1 MSLGTILSTSVDSKF
16 FKNETWWGK
25 VYVHTWTKGNPM
37 CSAGCGLWWETWHTE
52 ASRTTEALF
61 WSSGAVVFMVW
72 YLCTY
77 APRVYPRI
85 QQYQLNRYS
94 QTGCGNHY
102 RLLWR
107 NSLKPTLRV
116 SVTLWVQLE
125 LSNSPVTG
133 AYPMLLYCFESKL
146 NDKKPNCL
154 WDTRDTEDKPAPATK
169 TTFVLHSVLF
179 W

>member
-1 MSLGTILSTSVDSKF
+1 MCIHEQKGIQCVQPDVDFGERRDALKPQGLRKHLSDPQGT
-16 FKNETWWGK
+16 
-25 VYVHTWTKGNPM
+25 
-37 CSAGCGLWWETWHTE
+37 
-52 ASRTTEALF
+52 
-61 WSSGAVVFMVW
+61 VVFMVW

-77 APRVYPRI
+77 APRVCPRI

-102 RLLWR
+102 RLLRR

-116 SVTLWVQLE
+116 SITLWVQLE
-125 LSNSPVTG
+125 LSNSPLTG